1 MLKPAGH
8 EAVQH
13 AFARMAKGRM
23 AQVMPERDRFRQ
35 VFIQP
40 KPARNGPR
48 DLADLQRMRKA
59 RAVMVPDR
67 GKKNLRFV
75 FQAPEGFAVNDP
87 VPVAHKL
94 CADGAFF
101 HRVFP
106 SACVF

>member
-1 MLKPAGH
+1 
-8 EAVQH
+8 
-13 AFARMAKGRM
+13 M

-35 VFIQP
+35 VFVQP

-59 RAVMVPDR
+59 RTVMIADR

-75 FQAPEGFAVNDP
+75 FQAPEGFAVDDP

-101 HRVFP
+101 HGVFP
-106 SACVF
+106 SARVS